1 MPVSAW
7 DIAASEARAL
17 CFMVQSAGEEKRSP
31 ALSEVR
37 ALPADPEDAARDML
51 TKAPGRGA
59 TVAELESAD
68 PEPETVKHPQAS
80 SSQSR
85 PE

>member
-1 MPVSAW
+1 
-7 DIAASEARAL
+7 
-17 CFMVQSAGEEKRSP
+17 MVQSAGEEKRSP

-80 SSQSR
+80 SSI
-85 PE
+85 PEQTRVGRSSQCHVDFFG